1 MVNEGSPGFGRFMPA
16 SPALAGIS
24 VSGLPG
30 FYIGLRVSAA
40 FADKVRLNGDALV
53 IFPDNPEVMTHF
65 ARCTEVT
72 SNLTTPSLK
81 CLTRFAV
88 SGRASPVAGR
98 AAQPTD

>member
-40 FADKVRLNGDALV
+40 FADKVRLNGGGEGD
-53 IFPDNPEVMTHF
+53 FP
-65 ARCTEVT
+65 R
-72 SNLTTPSLK
+72 
-81 CLTRFAV
+81 
-88 SGRASPVAGR
+88 
-98 AAQPTD
+98 